1 MGVTYDKLRA
11 VGISDGLKPVGQ
23 EAIDAG
29 PILYASGIPA
39 KSACLLQAW
48 LGGAHDAT
56 DEGISY
62 QLFGATIGV
71 EGSSFMAYELSAQY
85 ACGVPD
91 TWFSWSLPKISDALA
106 DLRKVDERAAELVE
120 SAGKAKA
127 KANYKQQTQAAQE
140 DSERLRER
148 ALSAVSVGAIG
159 VGTVA
164 AVVAV
169 AYLLFLASTAKGK

>member
-11 VGISDGLKPVGQ
+11 VGISEGLRPVGQ
-23 EAIDAG
+23 EAIDAA

-56 DEGISY
+56 D
-62 QLFGATIGV
+62 FGFS
-71 EGSSFMAYELSAQY
+71 EGSTFIAYELSAQY
-85 ACGVPD
+85 ACGVPSA
-91 TWFSWSLPKISDALA
+91 WFSWSLPSISGALA

-120 SAGKAKA
+120 SAGNAKA

-140 DSERLRER
+140 DAERLRDR

-159 VGTVA
+159 VGTVV
-164 AVVAV
+164 AVAAV
-169 AYLLFLASTAKGK
+169 AYLLFLANTAKGK